1 MSSVPRSNSELEEA
15 LNRVNNASDLRETLL
30 ATLAGQGQIVR
41 MRDDE
46 FNLHAI
52 RQPQPSDVSLPANSF
67 RYEKEIT
74 FNPES
79 GRRNLMI
86 RANSMEDLTALE
98 NQILGRI

>member
-46 FNLHAI
+46 FNLHAL
-52 RQPQPSDVSLPANSF
+52 RQSETPSASLAVSSYK
-67 RYEKEIT
+67 YEREVR
-74 FNPES
+74 FAES
-79 GRRNLMI
+79 TGKRALVL
-86 RANSMEDLTALE
+86 RANSQADLDALE
-98 NQILGRI
+98 KQVTGQ